1 MVNFSCF
8 FLFFNQKVRLKI
20 DATFALQNT
29 LNMYEQIISGAD
41 MYQRLNNITIDCFFL
56 EITRPGETTAR
67 PINWRL

>member
-41 MYQRLNNITIDCFFL
+41 MYQRLT
-56 EITRPGETTAR
+56 
-67 PINWRL
+67 

>member
-1 MVNFSCF
+1 MEIWIIYLSMVNFSC

-41 MYQRLNNITIDCFFL
+41 MYQRLT
-56 EITRPGETTAR
+56 
-67 PINWRL
+67 